1 MSTVV
6 ISQPMYFPWVGMFEQ
21 WRLADDFVFFDDVQ
35 FARGFINRVQYKT
48 PGGSSWLTVPLRQHS
63 RDVLICELECA
74 EEGGWRDKH
83 LRSLANSLAG
93 TPYLRDAMDLAE
105 SVLLRREL
113 GFCDM
118 LIEGMQ
124 AVAGYFGLAE
134 GKRLHRSSQLSVPGH
149 KSELIQG
156 LVSHLGG
163 DRYVTGMGAI
173 NYLDHEACER
183 AGIEVCYMDYRKRE
197 YQQKFAPFIPYVTIL
212 DLVANCGRD
221 GRQFI
226 DSGVTPW
233 RTAVADRDR
242 A

>member
-6 ISQPMYFPWVGMFEQ
+6 ISQPMYFPWVGLFEQ

-48 PGGSSWLTVPLRQHS
+48 PTGSSWLTVPLRQHS
-63 RDVLICELECA
+63 RDARICDLECS

-83 LRSLANSLAG
+83 LRSLALSLAG
-93 TPYLRDAMDLAE
+93 TPYLEDAMGLAE

-113 GFCDM
+113 SFCEL

-124 AVAGYFGLAE
+124 AVASYFDLLE
-134 GKRLHRSSQLSVPGH
+134 GKRLHRSSQLEVPGR

-156 LVSHLGG
+156 LVTRLGG
-163 DRYVTGMGAI
+163 DRYVTGMGAL

-183 AGIEVCYMDYRKRE
+183 GGIEVCYMDYRKRE
-197 YQQKFAPFIPYVTIL
+197 YPQKFAPFTPYVTVL

-221 GRQFI
+221 GRHVI
-226 DSGVTPW
+226 ESDVTPW
-233 RTAVADRDR
+233 RAVMAERDQ

>member
-48 PGGSSWLTVPLRQHS
+48 PDGSAWLTVPLRQHG
-63 RDVLICELECA
+63 REARICDLQCA
-74 EEGGWRDKH
+74 DDSGWRDKH
-83 LRSLANSLAG
+83 LRTLALALAG
-93 TPYLRDAMDLAE
+93 TPHMHDALGLAE
-105 SVLLRREL
+105 AVLLRRDL
-113 GFCDM
+113 GFCDL

-124 AVAGYFGLAE
+124 TVAQYFGLLE
-134 GKRLHRSSQLSVPGH
+134 GKRLHRSSQLAVEGR
-149 KSELIQG
+149 KSALIQG
-156 LVSHLGG
+156 LVAHLGG
-163 DRYVTGMGAI
+163 DRYVTGMGAL
-173 NYLDHEACER
+173 NYLDHDAFEC

-197 YQQKFAPFIPYVTIL
+197 YPQKFAPFTPYVTVL

-221 GRQFI
+221 GRTFI
-226 DSGVTPW
+226 ESGVTHW
-233 RTAVADRDR
+233 RQALAARDQ

>member
-48 PGGSSWLTVPLRQHS
+48 PNGSGWLTVPLRQHS
-63 RDVLICELECA
+63 RDARICDLECV
-74 EEGGWRDKH
+74 EDSGWRDKH
-83 LRSLANSLAG
+83 LRTLALALAG
-93 TPYLRDAMDLAE
+93 APHLQDALGLAE
-105 SVLLRREL
+105 SVLLRRDL
-113 GFCDM
+113 GFCEL

-124 AVAGYFGLAE
+124 VVADYFGLLQ
-134 GKRLHRSSQLSVPGH
+134 GKRLHRSSQLAVTGR
-149 KSELIQG
+149 KSDLIQG

-163 DRYVTGMGAI
+163 DRYVTGMGALS
-173 NYLDHEACER
+173 YLNHAAMEQ
-183 AGIEVCYMDYRKRE
+183 AGIKVCYMDYRKRE
-197 YQQKFAPFIPYVTIL
+197 YPQKFPPFTPYVTVL

-221 GRQFI
+221 GRFFI
-226 DSGVTPW
+226 DSGVTHW
-233 RTAVADRDR
+233 RKVLAARDH

>member
-1 MSTVV
+1 MRTVV

-48 PGGSSWLTVPLRQHS
+48 PDGSAWLTVPLRQHS
-63 RDVLICELECA
+63 RDARICDLQCVEDS
-74 EEGGWRDKH
+74 GWRDKH
-83 LRSLANSLAG
+83 LRTLALALAG
-93 TPYLRDAMDLAE
+93 APHLQDALGLAE
-105 SVLLRREL
+105 SVLLRRDLAFCEL
-113 GFCDM
+113 

-124 AVAGYFGLAE
+124 AVAGYFGLQ
-134 GKRLHRSSQLSVPGH
+134 GKRLYRSSQLAVAGR

-156 LVSHLGG
+156 LVTHLGG
-163 DRYVTGMGAI
+163 DRYVTGMGAL
-173 NYLDHEACER
+173 NYLDHEAMEQ

-197 YQQKFAPFIPYVTIL
+197 YPQKFPPFTPYVTVL

-221 GRQFI
+221 GRAFI
-226 DSGVTPW
+226 DSDVTHW
-233 RTAVADRDR
+233 RQVLAVRDQ